1 MPTTHYYTVRNKVT
15 GEKALVHAKNRSH
28 AERGFFARRF
38 EVELTSQHEL
48 LTLTAAG
55 ITPMDL
61 TKAQVPPAAPPAQD
75 GNGVGSYAADN
86 T

>member
-1 MPTTHYYTVRNKVT
+1 MPNTHYYTVRNKVT

-61 TKAQVPPAAPPAQD
+61 TRAPALSQ
-75 GNGVGSYAADN
+75 NGVSTECTAHVPSPLE